1 MAELDRLHIDITDSS
16 DGARAG
22 LTRLIQ
28 SLDRLNSSLSRL
40 GNAPGTQQV
49 LMNNKRLGA
58 SAKRTAEKF
67 SLMNKAMMGLKV
79 GAVLYIGRRIGR
91 AFSGMLKESNMYV
104 ENMNLF
110 TISMGN
116 YANEALE
123 YAEKVQ
129 GALGVDTKDF
139 IRTQGLVMNLATGFG
154 VAEDKAYQMSRGIT
168 QLSYDFSSFYN
179 IPHEQAVNKLFSAI
193 GGQLEPIRKLG
204 YAVDAQTLQ
213 MIAHSMGIEKTV
225 ANMTQMEKSQ
235 LRYIAIMEQA
245 SDKQGDMGRTLIT
258 PANAS
263 RILEM
268 RITRLK
274 RAIGQG
280 LTPAFITIVPY
291 VQAFVEVLT
300 RAFTQL
306 ALFLGFEL
314 PEIDYSDLD
323 MSGRDFISGLED
335 ATEASEALKRSIMGF
350 DQVHLLDE
358 PGSGVGV
365 DLFDSMADVDLS
377 QYDYDFLGDAETRIA
392 DLADSMERRLKP
404 LLPLFEGFGIILG
417 GVYEQIKKYAT
428 DYLYPWL
435 LSLSGWADKNPDTL
449 HNIGKGIGAITTG
462 LVGFKVIA
470 PIIKLFG
477 TLGKALSGI
486 AGATGLK
493 AAFKA
498 AIAAIGGAKLAA
510 ITGGLALVGF
520 AIYGVIKYWD
530 EIKIAWGN
538 LQDTLSQMP
547 EFIGNVWENLKQ
559 ETSETWGNISDSI
572 SGSKHEITDTLK
584 ELPITAGDIFGTILD
599 IGIGWGKEMF
609 DIMDEDSE
617 TILTTVSETLQEMP
631 VNMSDILDNTTD
643 AIITFGE
650 TATERAFEIGDTITD
665 EFKEG
670 LKNIPEQTRER
681 WELTKEVTEEIWDG
695 VIDWLG
701 ELPERIG
708 EIIGF
713 IIGRF
718 TKWGHDAL
726 DWIEEELPL
735 IISAWV
741 EFFKEL
747 PSKIGESL
755 TAFKQSLKSWR
766 KKAVSWVKEEVPLII
781 EAIVDYFKEMP
792 KLMVDIGKDM
802 IKSLVKG
809 IKDTIGLLGDIFTGF
824 GSGFSSGFT
833 DGVKGSTGGKDRSLF
848 DRTPLGSLL
857 ASRRAVGDLP
867 SKGELSPEFVGS
879 IGNESAVLPSMRAV
893 GGFPSKGELFFANE
907 QAPELVGSI
916 GNKTAVANDQQ
927 ITTALKRAIVEG
939 FSEVGGGND
948 DNRPIVLQLYGG
960 EEIKF
965 ERAVAKATNNNNR
978 RYGR

>member
-28 SLDRLNSSLSRL
+28 SLDRLNRSLSRL
-40 GNAPGTQQV
+40 GNAPGTKQV

-67 SLMNKAMMGLKV
+67 SLMNSAMMGLKV

-110 TISMGN
+110 TISMGK
-116 YANEALE
+116 YADEALA

-129 GALGVDTKDF
+129 TALGVDMKDF

-245 SDKQGDMGRTLIT
+245 SDKQGDMARTLIT

-263 RILEM
+263 RILQM
-268 RITRLK
+268 QITRLK

-280 LTPAFITIVPY
+280 LTPAFMAIIPY

-358 PGSGVGV
+358 PSGAGVGV

-377 QYDYDFLGDAETRIA
+377 QYDYDFLGNVETRVS
-392 DLADSMERRLKP
+392 DLADTMQRRLKP

-417 GVYEQIKKYAT
+417 GVYQQIKKYST

-435 LSLSGWADKNPDTL
+435 VSLSNWSDKNPDTL
-449 HNIGKGIGAITTG
+449 HNIGLGLGTITTA
-462 LVGFKVIA
+462 LIGFTVIS
-470 PIIKLFG
+470 PLIKL
-477 TLGKALSGI
+477 LGKLGTALGGI
-486 AGATGLK
+486 AGATGIK
-493 AAFKA
+493 T
-498 AIAAIGGAKLAA
+498 AIGAIGGAKLVG

-530 EIKIAWGN
+530 EIKIGWGN
-538 LQDTLSQMP
+538 LQDTLSEMP
-547 EFIGNVWENLKQ
+547 EFIGNVWEYLKQ
-559 ETSETWGNISDSI
+559 ETSETWGNISESI
-572 SGSKHEITDTLK
+572 SNSKDNISDTLK
-584 ELPITAGDIFGTILD
+584 EIPPIGENIFATILD
-599 IGIGWGKEMF
+599 SGIAWGKEMY
-609 DIMDEDSE
+609 
-617 TILTTVSETLQEMP
+617 
-631 VNMSDILDNTTD
+631 DILDEDIERILETVSKTLQKLPTNMSNILDDTRNH
-643 AIITFGE
+643 IINFGE
-650 TATERAFEIGDTITD
+650 TSTERTSTIANEIKDK
-665 EFKEG
+665 FKEG

-681 WELTKEVTEEIWDG
+681 WELTKDVTEQVWDG

-701 ELPERIG
+701 QLPERIG
-708 EIIGF
+708 EIMGF

-718 TKWGHDAL
+718 TKWGHDAF
-726 DWIEEELPL
+726 DWLEEELPL
-735 IISAWV
+735 IINAWV
-741 EFFKEL
+741 EYFKEL

-755 TAFKQSLKSWR
+755 KDFKNTLKTWR
-766 KKAVSWVKEEVPLII
+766 KNSVIWVKEELPLVID
-781 EAIVDYFKEMP
+781 AIVDYFKEMP
-792 KLMVDIGKDM
+792 SVMVDIGKDM
-802 IKSLVKG
+802 IKGLVKG
-809 IKDTIGLLGDIFTGF
+809 IKDTLGLVGDIFSGF
-824 GSGFSSGFT
+824 GSGFISGFT
-833 DGVKGSTGGKDRSLF
+833 DGATGSTTTDRSLF
-848 DRTPLGSLL
+848 ERTPLGGFL
-857 ASRRAVGDLP
+857 ASR
-867 SKGELSPEFVGS
+867 
-879 IGNESAVLPSMRAV
+879 RAV

-939 FSEVGGGND
+939 FSEVGGGSD

-978 RYGR
+978 RYGK